1 MIPAYFNDVI
11 VFHVCNSAN
20 IGIMNEQITFPNVF
34 YLDIGPDIGPDMVSM
49 TNIL

>member
-34 YLDIGPDIGPDMVSM
+34 YLDNVIGPGMVSM